1 MKTEK
6 PSSVPEYISGFPE
19 KTQKALK
26 QVRSVIK
33 KAAPKAEETISY
45 SIAAFK
51 LNGMLVYFAGW
62 KTHIGMYPVPKGD
75 AAFQKQVTA
84 YRAGKGTL
92 KFPLDKPMPV
102 GLITKLVKFRMKEN
116 LERVK
121 LKKKK

>member
-116 LERVK
+116 LERV
-121 LKKKK
+121 